1 MKSTPLL
8 SRKSKTCSTMDS
20 AGLQQYRLNRLI
32 CVCFSSR
39 FIAAT
44 ICLVV
49 ALSLLGC
56 GTDISTEKPNAEK
69 PSNTADKISI
79 TVSDIGNEE
88 TGVSEFQFQQ
98 GSGPMTKDQRAE
110 VESLHPLVEYTF
122 DPDKV
127 TFTSFEFEPSDGSP
141 MVSIPLTEE
150 MSKNITLFI
159 KSKPFDSDSQL
170 LSRSLPIGEIK
181 GNSMSLEVHIGFIS
195 FRKNRVSFILWTG
208 KLADSLTNTL
218 LKEPYLEEEILEEIL
233 NALKMPVSNNLREGE
248 S

>member
-1 MKSTPLL
+1 M
-8 SRKSKTCSTMDS
+8 SRKSKTCSTIDS
-20 AGLQQYRLNRLI
+20 AYLQQFGLNRFM
-32 CVCFSSR
+32 CVCFSPR
-39 FIAAT
+39 LIAVT
-44 ICLVV
+44 VCLVA

-56 GTDISTEKPNAEK
+56 GTGVSTEKPNVEK
-69 PSNTADKISI
+69 PPNKADKISI
-79 TVSDIGNEE
+79 TASDIGNEE
-88 TGVSEFQFQQ
+88 TVVSEFQIQQ
-98 GSGPMTKDQRAE
+98 GSGPMTRDQRAE
-110 VESLHPLVEYTF
+110 GESLHPLVEYTF

-150 MSKNITLFI
+150 MSKNITLLI

-195 FRKNRVSFILWTG
+195 FRKNRVSFVLWTG
-208 KLADSLTNTL
+208 KLADSLTNAL
-218 LKEPYLEEEILEEIL
+218 LKEPYLEEEILKEIL
-233 NALKMPVSNNLREGE
+233 NALKMPVSNNVREGE